1 MAVCPGKQLY
11 VYCRGDR
18 LSVTAHRLFEVI
30 ILHTITLIKNAE
42 LFTPYPAGKKDVV
55 IAGNTIAAIGDD
67 FNLSGSNLPVTV
79 IDASGCY
86 LTPGFVDS
94 LVHFIGGGGEGGFAT
109 RTPEMQLTDATLGG
123 VTTAIG
129 VLGTDATTRTLT
141 NLLAKAHALETE
153 GITTYCHTGS
163 YEIPCRTLTGNI
175 SDDLILIDKFIGVG
189 EIAISDHRSS
199 QPTTEEIR
207 KVAAAARLGGILS
220 GKSGVVSVHMG
231 AGERILQPIYQA
243 VAGTELKL
251 KQFYPTHMNRN
262 RRVFEAGLEFAGKGG
277 VIDFTTST
285 TDFDLKHG
293 EVAAA
298 AALAEALAFGIS
310 PMHLTLSSDG
320 NASLPIYN
328 NDGDLLG
335 LQVGSVQSLYQA
347 ARDAVQKH
355 QVALSDAICSI
366 TAAPAAVLGLKQKG
380 RLAARLD
387 ADLVLLRRDDLHI
400 DSVFAKGRLLVQHA
414 KALVKGT
421 FER

>member
-1 MAVCPGKQLY
+1 MH
-11 VYCRGDR
+11 
-18 LSVTAHRLFEVI
+18 SI
-30 ILHTITLIKNAE
+30 IMIKNVGIIS
-42 LFTPYPAGKKDVV
+42 PAPLGNKDVI
-55 IAGNTIAAIGDD
+55 IAGNHIAAIGED
-67 FNLSGSNLPVTV
+67 FNLASSNLPVTV
-79 IDASGCY
+79 IDGTDYY

-123 VTTAIG
+123 VTTAVG

-141 NLLAKAHALETE
+141 NLLAKAHALEAE
-153 GITTYCHTGS
+153 GISTYCHTGS

-175 SDDLILIDKFIGVG
+175 TDDLILIDKFIGVG

-199 QPTTEEIR
+199 QPTTDEIR
-207 KVAAAARLGGILS
+207 KVAAAARVGGILS

-251 KQFYPTHMNRN
+251 RQFYPTHMNRN

-285 TDFDLKHG
+285 TDYDLQHG
-293 EVAAA
+293 EVAAS
-298 AALAEALAFGIS
+298 AALSEALAFGIK
-310 PMHLTLSSDG
+310 PMQLTLSSDG

-328 NDGDLLG
+328 DAGELLG

-347 ARDAVQKH
+347 ARDAVVKH

-380 RLAARLD
+380 RLAEKLD
-387 ADLVLLRRDDLHI
+387 ADLVLLRRDDLGI
-400 DSVFAKGRLLVQHA
+400 DSVFAKGLALVAQG

>member
-1 MAVCPGKQLY
+1 MH
-11 VYCRGDR
+11 
-18 LSVTAHRLFEVI
+18 SI
-30 ILHTITLIKNAE
+30 ILIKNAE
-42 LFTPYPAGKKDVV
+42 LYAPEALGKMDVV
-55 IAGNTIAAIGDD
+55 IAGDRIAAIGHD
-67 FNLSGSNLPVTV
+67 FNLASSNLPVTIV
-79 IDASGCY
+79 DGSDFY

-153 GITTYCHTGS
+153 GISTYCHTGS
-163 YEIPCRTLTGNI
+163 YQIPCRTLTGNI
-175 SDDLILIDKFIGVG
+175 TDDLLLIDKFIGVG

-207 KVAAAARLGGILS
+207 KVAAAARVGGILS
-220 GKSGVVSVHMG
+220 GKSGIVSVHMG

-262 RRVFEAGLEFAGKGG
+262 RRVFEAGLEFATKGG

-285 TDFDLKHG
+285 TDFDLQHG
-293 EVAAA
+293 EVYAA
-298 AALAEALAFGIS
+298 AALAEALQFGIK
-310 PMHLTLSSDG
+310 PMQLTLSSDG

-328 NDGDLLG
+328 ADAELVG
-335 LQVGSVQSLYQA
+335 LEVGSVQSLYQA
-347 ARDAVQKH
+347 ARTAVLQHK
-355 QVALSDAICSI
+355 VALADALCSI
-366 TAAPAAVLGLKQKG
+366 TAAPAAILGLSQKG
-380 RLAARLD
+380 RIAEKRD
-387 ADLVLLRRDDLHI
+387 ADIVLLRRDDLLI
-400 DSVFAKGRLLVQHA
+400 DSVFAKGRSLVAQG

>member
-1 MAVCPGKQLY
+1 MH
-11 VYCRGDR
+11 
-18 LSVTAHRLFEVI
+18 SI
-30 ILHTITLIKNAE
+30 IMIKNVGIIS
-42 LFTPYPAGKKDVV
+42 PAPLGNKDVI
-55 IAGNTIAAIGDD
+55 IAGNYIAAIGED
-67 FNLSGSNLPVTV
+67 FNLASSNLPVTV
-79 IDASGCY
+79 IDGTDYY

-123 VTTAIG
+123 VTTAVG

-141 NLLAKAHALETE
+141 NLLAKAHALEAE
-153 GITTYCHTGS
+153 GISTYCHTGS

-175 SDDLILIDKFIGVG
+175 TDDLILIDKFIGVG

-199 QPTTEEIR
+199 QPTTDEIR
-207 KVAAAARLGGILS
+207 KVAAAARVGGILS

-251 KQFYPTHMNRN
+251 RQFYPTHMNRN

-285 TDFDLKHG
+285 TDYDLQHG
-293 EVAAA
+293 EVAAS
-298 AALAEALAFGIS
+298 AALSEALAFGIK
-310 PMHLTLSSDG
+310 PMQLTLSSDG

-328 NDGDLLG
+328 DAGELLG

-347 ARDAVQKH
+347 ARDAVVKQ

-380 RLAARLD
+380 RLAEKLD
-387 ADLVLLRRDDLHI
+387 ADLVLLRRDDLGI
-400 DSVFAKGRLLVQHA
+400 DSVFAKGRPLVAQG

>member
-1 MAVCPGKQLY
+1 MNN
-11 VYCRGDR
+11 
-18 LSVTAHRLFEVI
+18 I
-30 ILHTITLIKNAE
+30 ILIKNAE
-42 LFTPYPAGKKDVV
+42 LLAPHSIGKKDVV
-55 IAGNTIAAIGDD
+55 LAGNTIAAIGED
-67 FNLSGSNLPVTV
+67 FNLAGSNLPVTV
-79 IDASGCY
+79 IDGKDYY

-129 VLGTDATTRTLT
+129 VLGTDATTRTFT

-153 GITTYCHTGS
+153 GISTYCHTGS

-175 SDDLILIDKFIGVG
+175 TDDLILIDKFIGVG

-199 QPTTEEIR
+199 QPTTDEIR
-207 KVAAAARLGGILS
+207 KVAAAARVGGILS

-262 RRVFEAGLEFAGKGG
+262 RRVFEAGLEFATKSG

-298 AALAEALAFGIS
+298 AALAEALAFGINA
-310 PMHLTLSSDG
+310 MQLTLSSDG

-328 NDGDLLG
+328 DEGELLG
-335 LQVGSVQSLYQA
+335 LQVGSVQSLYQS
-347 ARDAVQKH
+347 AREAVLTHK
-355 QVALSDAICSI
+355 VALSDAICSI

-380 RLAARLD
+380 RLAPQLD
-387 ADLVLLRRDDLHI
+387 ADLVLLRRDDLAI
-400 DSVFAKGRLLVQHA
+400 DSVIAKGKLLVQQG

>member
-1 MAVCPGKQLY
+1 VNSML
-11 VYCRGDR
+11 
-18 LSVTAHRLFEVI
+18 LF
-30 ILHTITLIKNAE
+30 KNAE
-42 LFTPYPAGKKDVV
+42 LMAPQPQGRQDVLV
-55 IAGNTIAAIGDD
+55 AGNRIVAIGQD
-67 FNLSGSNLPVTV
+67 FNLSGSNVPVTV
-79 IDASGCY
+79 IDAAGHY

-109 RTPEMQLTDATLGG
+109 RTPEMQLTDATLAG

-153 GITTYCHTGS
+153 GISTYCHTGS

-175 SDDLILIDKFIGVG
+175 TDDLILIDKFIGVG

-207 KVAAAARLGGILS
+207 KVAAAARVGGMLA
-220 GKSGVVSVHMG
+220 GKSGVVSVHVG
-231 AGERILQPIYQA
+231 AGERMLQPLYQA
-243 VAGTELKL
+243 VSGTELKL

-262 RRVFEAGLEFAGKGG
+262 RRIFEAGIEFAKKGG

-285 TDFDLKHG
+285 TAYDLQHG

-298 AALAEALAFGIS
+298 AALAEALYLGIA
-310 PMHLTLSSDG
+310 PLQLTLSSDG
-320 NASLPIYN
+320 NASLPIFN
-328 NDGDLLG
+328 EEGELQG
-335 LQVGSVQSLYQA
+335 LQVGQVRSLFDSVL
-347 ARDAVQKH
+347 DAVKRHHVPLAQ
-355 QVALSDAICSI
+355 ALTAV
-366 TAAPAAVLGLKQKG
+366 TAAPATVLGLPQKG
-380 RLAARLD
+380 RVAPGLD
-387 ADLVLLRRDDLHI
+387 ADLLLLRRDDLLL
-400 DSVFAKGRLLVQHA
+400 DSVIAKGRLLVQGA

>member
-1 MAVCPGKQLY
+1 M
-11 VYCRGDR
+11 
-18 LSVTAHRLFEVI
+18 LFKVI
-30 ILHTITLIKNAE
+30 ILHNIIVIKNAE
-42 LFTPYPAGKKDVV
+42 LLAPHSLGKKDVV
-55 IAGNTIAAIGDD
+55 LAGNTIAAIGED
-67 FNLSGSNLPVTV
+67 FNLAGANLPVTV
-79 IDASGCY
+79 IDAKNFY
-86 LTPGFVDS
+86 LAPGFVDS

-153 GITTYCHTGS
+153 GISTYCHTGS

-175 SDDLILIDKFIGVG
+175 TDDLILIDKFIGVG

-199 QPTTEEIR
+199 QPTTDEIR
-207 KVAAAARLGGILS
+207 KVAAAARVGGMLA

-298 AALAEALAFGIS
+298 AALAEALAFGIK
-310 PMHLTLSSDG
+310 PMQLTLSSDG

-328 NDGDLLG
+328 DEGELLG
-335 LQVGSVQSLYQA
+335 LQVGRVRSLYQA
-347 ARDAVQKH
+347 AREAVQKH
-355 QVALSDAICSI
+355 QVPIAEAICSI

-380 RLAARLD
+380 RLAAQLD
-387 ADLVLLRRDDLHI
+387 ADLVLLRRDDLAI
-400 DSVFAKGRLLVQHA
+400 DTVIAKGKLLVHQG
-414 KALVKGT
+414 KALAKGT

>member
-1 MAVCPGKQLY
+1 MNN
-11 VYCRGDR
+11 
-18 LSVTAHRLFEVI
+18 I
-30 ILHTITLIKNAE
+30 ILIKNAE
-42 LFTPYPAGKKDVV
+42 LLAPHSLGKKDVV
-55 IAGNTIAAIGDD
+55 LASNTIAAIGED
-67 FNLSGSNLPVTV
+67 FNLAGSNLPVTV
-79 IDASGCY
+79 IDASDFY

-175 SDDLILIDKFIGVG
+175 TDDLILIDKFIGVG

-199 QPTTEEIR
+199 QPTTDEIR
-207 KVAAAARLGGILS
+207 KVAAAARVGGILS

-262 RRVFEAGLEFAGKGG
+262 RRVFEAALEFASKGG

-298 AALAEALAFGIS
+298 AALAEALAFGIK
-310 PMHLTLSSDG
+310 PMQLTLSSDG

-328 NDGDLLG
+328 DDGDLLG

-347 ARDAVQKH
+347 ARQAITQHKVSI
-355 QVALSDAICSI
+355 SDAICSI
-366 TAAPAAVLGLKQKG
+366 TAAPAAILGLKQKG
-380 RLAARLD
+380 RIAAGLD
-387 ADLVLLRRDDLHI
+387 ADMVLLRRDDLTI
-400 DSVFAKGRLLVQHA
+400 DSVIAKGKLLVQQG

-421 FER
+421 FEQ